1 MIERRFKNVGELK
14 KATGTESIRVHNQRV
29 ALVEKLH
36 ARGDYELLRQW
47 KRDETT
53 IEALVEMDRDE
64 RLGQAVS
71 DVKLRAPLW
80 ATIDAVF
87 AKLKPTKTNERYR
100 TSLAALHR
108 KSGLADTAS
117 VGDLLSVDWDTLV
130 ENWGASNTDWMHM
143 KRAVSRILGLA
154 LGGDKYHPFL
164 RKLRAAIPNRKPK
177 KRRTR
182 ITLADFDTIVGHA
195 PEHAARSYWCLLVTG
210 LRDRVE
216 YLALKPEHLDHR
228 SYSIDHPGE
237 KTEEAAEPLKVS
249 PRLWPIVVAA
259 VPSRLH
265 YAWLLKYWQRA
276 CVAAGFARYVPT
288 GKFRQVRVK
297 LAVGQRLGP
306 GESHSYERIES
317 VRYSGPTLHD
327 IRRMHGQLAID
338 AGVQESKVQ
347 SSYRHT
353 NPGQTRDYISYNA
366 TGEVSEAL
374 AHLILDR
381 KKRSKKA

>member
-1 MIERRFKNVGELK
+1 MTPSRTNGDTGSYMIERRFKNVGELK
-14 KATGTESIRVHNQRV
+14 KSTGTESLREHNRRV
-29 ALVEKLH
+29 ALIEKMH

-47 KRDETT
+47 KKDETT
-53 IEALVEMDRDE
+53 IEALVEMDRAE
-64 RLGQAVS
+64 RLGQGAG
-71 DVKLRAPLW
+71 DIKLRAPLW
-80 ATIDAVF
+80 PTIDAVF

-108 KSGLADTAS
+108 KSGLADSAKL
-117 VGDLLSVDWDTLV
+117 GDLLELDWEALAGT
-130 ENWGASNTDWMHM
+130 WGASNTDWMHM
-143 KRAVSRILGLA
+143 KRAVSRIIGLA

-164 RKLRAAIPNRKPK
+164 RKLRVAIPNKRPK

-182 ITLADFDTIVGHA
+182 LSLSDFEVIVAKA

-228 SYSIDHPGE
+228 TCSIDHPGE

-249 PRLWPIVVAA
+249 PRLWPMVVQA
-259 VPSRLH
+259 VPSRLQ
-265 YAWLLKYWQRA
+265 YAWLLKHWQRA
-276 CVAAGFARYVPT
+276 CVAAGFATYVPST
-288 GKFRQVRVK
+288 HHKG
-297 LAVGQRLGP
+297 GM
-306 GESHSYERIES
+306 
-317 VRYSGPTLHD
+317 RYSGPTLHD
-327 IRRMHGQLAID
+327 IRRVHGQLAID

-353 NPGQTRDYISYNA
+353 NPGQTRDYVSYNA

-381 KKRSKKA
+381 KPRKKKA

>member
-1 MIERRFKNVGELK
+1 MTPSRTNGDSGSFMIERRFKNVGELK
-14 KATGTESIRVHNQRV
+14 KSTGTESIRVHNQRV

-53 IEALVEMDRDE
+53 IEALVEMDRAE
-64 RLGQAVS
+64 RLGQGVS
-71 DVKLRAPLW
+71 DVKLIAPLW
-80 ATIDAVF
+80 ATIDRVF
-87 AKLKPTKTNERYR
+87 ATLKPTKTNERYR
-100 TSLAALHR
+100 TSLSALRR
-108 KSGLADTAS
+108 KSGISDTAKVSALETVDWEALADR
-117 VGDLLSVDWDTLV
+117 
-130 ENWGASNTDWMHM
+130 WGASNTDWMHM
-143 KRAVSRILGLA
+143 KRAVSRIIGLA

-164 RKLRAAIPNRKPK
+164 RKLRLSIPNRRPK

-182 ITLADFDTIVGHA
+182 LTLADFETIVGHA

-228 SYSIDHPGE
+228 NCTIDHPGE
-237 KTEEAAEPLKVS
+237 KTDEAAEPLKVS
-249 PRLWPIVVAA
+249 PRLWPMVVQA

-276 CVAAGFARYVPT
+276 CVAAGFASYVPST
-288 GKFRQVRVK
+288 HHKSG
-297 LAVGQRLGP
+297 L
-306 GESHSYERIES
+306 
-317 VRYSGPTLHD
+317 RYSGPTLHD
-327 IRRMHGQLAID
+327 IRRVHGQLAID

-381 KKRSKKA
+381 KKGRRRA